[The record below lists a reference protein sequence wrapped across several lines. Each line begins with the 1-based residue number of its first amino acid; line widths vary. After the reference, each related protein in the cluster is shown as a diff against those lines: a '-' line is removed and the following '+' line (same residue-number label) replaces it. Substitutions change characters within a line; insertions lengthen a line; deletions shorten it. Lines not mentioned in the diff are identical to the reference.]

1 MSDQDDFWKSQQE
14 QLQGAL
20 SEFEERASVPLVPGE
35 LESWLEEVKAA
46 WQALW
51 PQLQVQAQ
59 YIHAKEF
66 AQIAEEDPEL
76 SCRVREMREEDTAI
90 MAQSDEVADQLKYI
104 ETRLAQGTADPN
116 LNEKKVR
123 HDATEPKPNVTDFR
137 DVGAMETELKDDV
150 DQFVSLSLAV
160 VSRIRKQEVA
170 VRTWLVEAYT
180 RDKGVMD

>member
-1 MSDQDDFWKSQQE
+1 MSDQDAFWKTQQE

-35 LESWLEEVKAA
+35 LESWLEEVKAV
-46 WQALW
+46 WQSLW
-51 PQLQVQAQ
+51 PQLQVLAQ

-66 AQIAEEDPEL
+66 SQIAEEDPEL

-90 MAQSDEVADQLKYI
+90 MAQSDEVADKLKSI
-104 ETRLAQGTADPN
+104 ENRLEQGTAEPN
-116 LNEKKVR
+116 VGEKKLR
-123 HDATEPKPNVTDFR
+123 PDGTEPKPNVGDFR
-137 DVGAMETELKDDV
+137 EEGAMETELKGDV
-150 DQFVSLSLAV
+150 DQFVAASLAV